1 MERLVSISEQQQQQ
15 WSRLTSEPAAPEPE
29 PVQSAAHLRCGMFG
43 HRIQYSLM
51 IAQQHSSKKREK
63 KKARSKAWR
72 YYGKWSSFI

>member
-15 WSRLTSEPAAPEPE
+15 WSRLTSEPAAPAEPE

-63 KKARSKAWR
+63 KK
-72 YYGKWSSFI
+72 GQV